1 MTMMRNQIVDALTM
15 ADYRVES
22 WGNPTL
28 HNLINNGP
36 VCLIRYLG
44 LQGKSPNRVP
54 KSALTVL
61 ASGAYNTAYA
71 DGQGLEELEKAL
83 IDVLNTIGLY
93 PELDSTV
100 ISYSDGE
107 LTTLTAGI
115 KNRFVAMTIL
125 VAGDPV

>member
-1 MTMMRNQIVDALTM
+1 MTMRSRMVDALTI
-15 ADYRVES
+15 AEYRVES
-22 WGNPTL
+22 WSNPTL
-28 HNLINNGP
+28 SSLVNNGP

-44 LQGKSPNRVP
+44 LQGKSPNRAP
-54 KSALTVL
+54 KSTLTVL

-93 PELDSTV
+93 PELESTV

-125 VAGDPV
+125 VGGDPV